1 LGIQADALW
10 KYGLWRAKSSP
21 YEHIPMN
28 EITQPTQSMNRMQSV
43 RTMPGPR
50 RRRRPSWFLILL
62 FLILVY
68 FLAPLRTNF
77 LLLGADDSPS
87 RGSVGR
93 TDTIMLVTVVPLKPY
108 IGVLSIPRDLWV
120 QIPDVGEQRINTAY
134 FFAESQQ
141 RGRGGPAAA
150 RTIRENFDVPVR
162 YYAVIH
168 MFGLVSLVDA
178 LGGVEVSTSQGSVQ
192 LNGEQA
198 LEFVRERSS
207 SDDFGRMQR
216 TQTLLTAV
224 LRKMLSPASWRDLPA
239 LITAVFET
247 VDTNLP
253 PWQWPRLSF
262 ALLRSFLFGI
272 DSRTISREMVIPFQT
287 SQGAQVLAPNWE
299 AINPVL
305 SEMFGH

>member
-1 LGIQADALW
+1 M
-10 KYGLWRAKSSP
+10 
-21 YEHIPMN
+21 MN
-28 EITQPTQSMNRMQSV
+28 DITQPTQSMNHMQSV
-43 RTMPGPR
+43 RAVPGPR
-50 RRRRPSWFLILL
+50 RRTKRTWFLILL
-62 FLILVY
+62 FLILAY
-68 FLAPLRTNF
+68 FFAPLRTNF

-93 TDTIMLVTVVPLKPY
+93 TDTIMLVSVVPLKPY

-120 QIPDVGEQRINTAY
+120 QIPGVGEQRINTAY
-134 FFAESQQ
+134 FFAEAER
-141 RGRGGPAAA
+141 RGSGGPAAA
-150 RTIRENFDVPVR
+150 RTIRENFDVSVR

-168 MFGLVSLVDA
+168 MFGLISLVDA
-178 LGGVEVSTSQGSVQ
+178 LGGVEVSTSQGSML

-207 SDDFGRMQR
+207 SDDFGRMGR
-216 TQTLLTAV
+216 TQTLLSAV
-224 LRKMLSPASWRDLPA
+224 LRKMLSPSSWRNLPA
-239 LITAVFET
+239 VITAVLDT

-262 ALLRSFLFGI
+262 ALLRSFVFGI

-299 AINPVL
+299 AINPLL
-305 SEMFGH
+305 SEIFGY